1 MLLYPY
7 SYINDFSLISVF
19 RFGSCLAHLAWETV
33 NSSFGQNG
41 IQNILGL
48 IELLKSLPPTSVL
61 NETAFNQMKLIKTDR
76 RHRLS
81 AQHLNDIM
89 LVKIESSSIQDFD
102 PTPSINKWMVRLKVL
117 NLMIEINLDLFELL
131 THCNLQFKC
140 KNILVE
146 TLKKMWVFFYPAEMY
161 EF

>member
-1 MLLYPY
+1 
-7 SYINDFSLISVF
+7 
-19 RFGSCLAHLAWETV
+19 
-33 NSSFGQNG
+33 
-41 IQNILGL
+41 
-48 IELLKSLPPTSVL
+48 
-61 NETAFNQMKLIKTDR
+61 MKLIKTDR

-89 LVKIESSSIQDFD
+89 LVKIESSSIQDFV
-102 PTPSINKWMVRLKVL
+102 PTPSINKWMVSLKVL
-117 NLMIEINLDLFELL
+117 NLMIEINFDLFELL